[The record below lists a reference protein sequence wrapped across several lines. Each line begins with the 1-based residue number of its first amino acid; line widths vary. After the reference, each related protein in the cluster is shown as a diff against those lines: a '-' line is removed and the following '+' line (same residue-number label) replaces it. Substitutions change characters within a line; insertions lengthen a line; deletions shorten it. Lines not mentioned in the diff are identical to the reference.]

1 MGGDFCSPRL
11 RSRGVCVAMQL
22 TVLAIII
29 DGVPLLSIHPT
40 QSAAWSQLISFI
52 EERWSERMGSIA
64 PPVDD
69 ETKARVF
76 FEHSGDDLYAI
87 IGADLSELRVALGSV
102 SDRVEG

>member
-1 MGGDFCSPRL
+1 MRAETLSVYLCPFY
-11 RSRGVCVAMQL
+11 VL
-22 TVLAIII
+22 T
-29 DGVPLLSIHPT
+29 P
-40 QSAAWSQLISFI
+40 
-52 EERWSERMGSIA
+52 RWSERMGSIA

-87 IGADLSELRVALGSV
+87 IGADLSELREALGSV